1 MKSIIELTNKFTK
14 KSVGNKTR
22 IEDVPQDETP
32 SLWSRMLDNSERP
45 YITFDITSDEIFN
58 DLNEGRE

>member
-1 MKSIIELTNKFTK
+1 MKSIIELGNKFTK

-22 IEDVPQDETP
+22 IEEVPQDEVP
-32 SLWSRMLDNSERP
+32 SLWSRMLDNAERP
-45 YITFDITSDEIFN
+45 FIQFNITEEEIYN